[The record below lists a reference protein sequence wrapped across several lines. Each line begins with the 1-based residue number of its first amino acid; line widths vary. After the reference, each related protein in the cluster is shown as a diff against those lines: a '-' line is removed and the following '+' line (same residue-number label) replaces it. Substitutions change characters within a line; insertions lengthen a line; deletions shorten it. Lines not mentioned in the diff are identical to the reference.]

1 MLHSIIQEKKNK
13 WLQSDDCTISDLV
26 KYIRD
31 KGQLRDTQIEAIETY
46 LFLKIQGQ
54 NKPLWQLFSEGF
66 FSIGVDIGQYNVFY
80 PAAVNF
86 LAANKEANALFDF
99 AHQKNGKGLL
109 LPELV
114 QLILKEHKVLDYDTI
129 IKSIFYNV
137 SYADYLMSLPMGAGK
152 TFLMAAF
159 IYLDLYFAEKEPD
172 NKAFAHNFLVLIPS
186 GLKSSIVPSLKTILN
201 FDPSWVIPEPYST
214 NLKKTLKFDVLDEQK
229 SAKKS
234 NKARNPNAQK
244 VNACLPNPFGQIFV
258 VNAEKVILESFK
270 FNAQTELE
278 LEEEEKDTSNDLK
291 RLFGQ
296 IPNLTI
302 LIDEVHHAATD
313 DIKLRQA
320 VNYWHSKGNITTVL
334 GFSGTPYLQGAETI
348 KAGDYALTGA
358 TIRFSQITNTVY
370 YYPLV
375 TAIKKFLKTPTVKI
389 GQNLD
394 RFQIIK
400 KGIEDFDSQYKN
412 TVYKNGAIAKI
423 AIYCSNIEVLE
434 EEVYP
439 FLTSELQLN
448 PTEILKFHGGNKK
461 YSLPKENE
469 LAFRSLDLAIS
480 KKRYILL
487 VQVGK
492 EGWDCP
498 SLTGVILSQKGD
510 SPQNMVL
517 QTSCRCLRQVDKG
530 SADGSPADGSPEE
543 TALIWLN
550 KDNADTLNKQLKQEQ
565 NSSIDE
571 LNSTKRIGK
580 AEMVERHSRM
590 EYLLLPKVDFY
601 QMKVTYQSI
610 DEEQTANTKA
620 KLKAI
625 IKKMEDYKAS
635 ALISTSEISNI
646 DTGTI
651 DIINETGIAFANY
664 NQWLFEMSRQ
674 SFGLIAETQLHQ
686 YNTELKEIFE
696 AISFEKDG
704 ADGRPN
710 RFFNELYDLHL
721 IQSKIRVAFS
731 IKRDLQTD
739 TEVIP
744 KQAELLIAE
753 RLTEVEKNPKLYPNE
768 ADISKIL
775 ELDRTNESVQVDM
788 TEVEKAY
795 NLVKETL
802 EAQGMGNMVMSYDS
816 FKSGKEYSS
825 VVKAKNHSFHYLPY
839 NFGGS
844 GSSGFEIETLQK
856 ALQLADFKNKDLEI
870 YYNGERGLTEFVINC
885 FAKEGKYWKNIGK
898 YTTDFL
904 IVKRTAKD
912 KIHKALLIET
922 KGALYAEDKIFQKKK
937 TYVETEFLKLNQEK
951 FGYQRFDFL
960 YLEGKMDNANTA
972 KTINKINQFFND

>member
-1 MLHSIIQEKKNK
+1 MLHYIIQEKKNK
-13 WLQSDDCTISDLV
+13 WLLSDECTINDLI

-54 NKPLWQLFSEGF
+54 NKPLWKLFSEGF
-66 FSIGVDIGQYNVFY
+66 FINGTDLSKRNINQSARDFLT
-80 PAAVNF
+80 VNKDAF
-86 LAANKEANALFDF
+86 ALYDF
-99 AHQKNGKGLL
+99 ARTKSGTGSL
-109 LPELV
+109 LPELEN
-114 QLILKEHKVLDYDTI
+114 LIVDKPTELDYATI

-159 IYLDLYFAEKEPD
+159 IYLDLYFADKEPD
-172 NKAFAHNFLVLIPS
+172 NKGFAHNFLVLIPS

-201 FDPSWVIPEPYST
+201 FEPSWVIPEPFAS
-214 NLKKTLKFDVLDEQK
+214 NLKKLLKFDVLDEQK
-229 SAKKS
+229 SGKKS

-244 VNACLPNPFGQIFV
+244 VNACLPNPFGQVFV

-270 FNAQTELE
+270 FNVQTELE
-278 LEEEEKDTSNDLK
+278 LEEVEKDTNNDLK

-348 KAGDYALTGA
+348 KAGDYAFK
-358 TIRFSQITNTVY
+358 FSQITNTVY

-400 KGIEDFDSQYKN
+400 KGIEDFDTLYKN
-412 TVYKNGAIAKI
+412 TVYENGTMAKI

-439 FLTSELQLN
+439 FLTSELKIN
-448 PTEILKFHGGNKK
+448 PAEILKFHGGNKK
-461 YSLPKENE
+461 YTLPKENE

-530 SADGSPADGSPEE
+530 KEE

-590 EYLLLPKVDFY
+590 EYLQLPKVDFY

-610 DEEQTANTKA
+610 DQEETANTKA

-625 IKKMEDYKAS
+625 IKKLEDYKAS

-646 DTGTI
+646 DTGEI
-651 DIINETGIAFANY
+651 DVINETGIAFANY
-664 NQWLFEMSRQ
+664 NHWLFDISRQ
-674 SFGLIAETQLHQ
+674 SFALIPESQLHQ
-686 YNTELKEIFE
+686 FDTELNEIFE
-696 AISFEKDG
+696 TVSFEKDG
-704 ADGRPN
+704 N
-710 RFFNELYDLHL
+710 RFFNELYDLHSL
-721 IQSKIRVAFS
+721 QSKIRVAFS
-731 IKRDLQTD
+731 IKRDLQTY

-744 KQAELLIAE
+744 KEAELLIAE
-753 RLTEVEKNPKLYPNE
+753 RLTDVEDNLKLYPKKSDT
-768 ADISKIL
+768 AKIVEFDKRNMPFNIDEEKVKQLYDMNL
-775 ELDRTNESVQVDM
+775 EMVKGTPLEIAFGSFENFKEQYDFQPAVKNK
-788 TEVEKAY
+788 EV
-795 NLVKETL
+795 T
-802 EAQGMGNMVMSYDS
+802 
-816 FKSGKEYSS
+816 
-825 VVKAKNHSFHYLPY
+825 FHYLPY

-844 GSSGFEIETLQK
+844 GSSGLEIETLQK

-904 IVKRTAKD
+904 IIKRISKN
-912 KIHKALLIET
+912 KIHKALLLET
-922 KGALYAEDKIFQKKK
+922 KGALYADDKVFQKKK
-937 TYVETEFLKLNQEK
+937 NYVETEFLKLNQEK

-960 YLEGKMDNANTA
+960 YLEDSKNIAANIT
-972 KTINKINQFFND
+972 KLNNKLNQFFND

>member
-1 MLHSIIQEKKNK
+1 MLNNIIHEKKNQ
-13 WLQSDDCTISDLV
+13 WLQSADCTIGDLV
-26 KYIRD
+26 KYIRY
-31 KGQLRDTQIEAIETY
+31 KGHLRDTQIEAIETY
-46 LFLKIQGQ
+46 LYLKIKGS
-54 NKPLWQLFSEGF
+54 NKPLWQLFIEGF
-66 FSIGVDIGQYNVFY
+66 FTNGTDLSKLNINQTASD
-80 PAAVNF
+80 F
-86 LAANKEANALFDF
+86 LTENKYAFALYDF
-99 AHQKNGKGLL
+99 ARTKIEKGTL
-109 LPELV
+109 LPELEK
-114 QLILKEHKVLDYDTI
+114 LIVDKLTELDYETI

-137 SYADYLMSLPMGAGK
+137 NYSDYLMSLPMGAGK

-159 IYLDLYFAEKEPD
+159 IYLDLYFADNEPE
-172 NKAFAHNFLVLIPS
+172 NKCFAHNFLVLIPS
-186 GLKSSIVPSLKTILN
+186 GLKTSIVPSLKTIEN
-201 FDPSWVIPEPYST
+201 FDPSWVLPEPSASK
-214 NLKKTLKFDVLDEQK
+214 LKKLLKFDVLDEQK
-229 SAKKS
+229 SGKKS

-244 VNACLPNPFGQIFV
+244 VNACLPNPFGQVFV
-258 VNAEKVILESFK
+258 VNAEKVILESFR
-270 FNAQTELE
+270 FDAQTKIVYDTDK
-278 LEEEEKDTSNDLK
+278 EKDTANDLK

-348 KAGDYALTGA
+348 KAGDYAFK
-358 TIRFSQITNTVY
+358 FSQITNTVY

-375 TAIKKFLKTPTVKI
+375 TAIKKFLKNPMVKI

-400 KGIEDFDSQYKN
+400 KGIEDFDKLYKAKI
-412 TVYKNGAIAKI
+412 YDNGTIAKI

-439 FLTSELQLN
+439 YLTSELKIS
-448 PTEILKFHGGNKK
+448 PAEILKFHGGNKK
-461 YSLPKENE
+461 YTLPRENE
-469 LAFRSLDLAIS
+469 LEFRSLDLAIS

-530 SADGSPADGSPEE
+530 KLE

-571 LNSTKRIGK
+571 LNNTRRNGNI
-580 AEMVERHSRM
+580 EMVERHNRM
-590 EYLLLPKVDFY
+590 DYLQLPKVVFY

-610 DEEQTANTKA
+610 DEEETANTKA

-625 IKKMEDYKAS
+625 IKKMENYKAS
-635 ALISTSEISNI
+635 ALITTSEISNL
-646 DTGTI
+646 DTGSI
-651 DIINETGIAFANY
+651 DIINETGIAFANF
-664 NQWLFEMSRQ
+664 NQWLFEISRE
-674 SFGLIAETQLHQ
+674 SFGLISEKQLHQ
-686 YNTELKEIFE
+686 YDVELTDVFE
-696 AISFEKDG
+696 TLSFEKDG
-704 ADGRPN
+704 N
-710 RFFNELYDLHL
+710 RFYNELYDLHQ
-721 IQSKIRVAFS
+721 IKSKIRVAFS

-753 RLTEVEKNPKLYPNE
+753 RLTDVEKNPKLFPNK
-768 ADISKIL
+768 ADTAKIL
-775 ELDRTNESVQVDM
+775 ELDNKNESVEVDM

-795 NLVKETL
+795 QLVKETL
-802 EAQGMGNMVMSYDS
+802 EAQGMGNMVMPYDS
-816 FKSGKEYSS
+816 FKAGKEYSPT
-825 VVKAKNHSFHYLPY
+825 VKSKNNSFHYLPY

-844 GSSGFEIETLQK
+844 GSSGFEIETLQM
-856 ALQLADFKNKDLEI
+856 ALQLSDFKNKQLEI

-904 IVKRTAKD
+904 IIKRTKKD

-922 KGALYAEDKIFQKKK
+922 KGALYAEDKVFQKKK
-937 TYVETEFLKLNQEK
+937 NYVETEFLKLNQDK

-960 YLEGKMDNANTA
+960 YLEDSKNIVINIT
-972 KTINKINQFFND
+972 KLNNKINNFFND

>member
-1 MLHSIIQEKKNK
+1 MLHYIIQEKKNK
-13 WLQSDDCTISDLV
+13 WLQSDECTINDLI

-54 NKPLWQLFSEGF
+54 NKPLWKLFSEGF
-66 FSIGVDIGQYNVFY
+66 FINGTDLSKRNINQSARDFLT
-80 PAAVNF
+80 VNKDAF
-86 LAANKEANALFDF
+86 ALYDF
-99 AHQKNGKGLL
+99 ARTKNGTGSL
-109 LPELV
+109 LPELEN
-114 QLILKEHKVLDYDTI
+114 LIVDKPTELDYATI

-159 IYLDLYFAEKEPD
+159 IYLDLYFADKEPD
-172 NKAFAHNFLVLIPS
+172 NKGFAHNFLVLIPS

-201 FDPSWVIPEPYST
+201 FEPSWVIPEPFAS
-214 NLKKTLKFDVLDEQK
+214 NLKKLLKFDVLDEQK
-229 SAKKS
+229 SGKKS

-244 VNACLPNPFGQIFV
+244 VNACLPNPFGQVFV

-348 KAGDYALTGA
+348 KAGDYAFK
-358 TIRFSQITNTVY
+358 FSQITNTVY

-400 KGIEDFDSQYKN
+400 KGIEDFDALYKK
-412 TVYKNGAIAKI
+412 TVYENGTMAKI

-439 FLTSELQLN
+439 FLTSELKIK
-448 PTEILKFHGGNKK
+448 PAEILKFHGGNKK
-461 YSLPKENE
+461 YTLPKENE

-530 SADGSPADGSPEE
+530 KAE

-571 LNSTKRIGK
+571 LNSTKRTGK

-590 EYLLLPKVDFY
+590 EYLQLPKVDFY

-610 DEEQTANTKA
+610 DQEETANTKA

-646 DTGTI
+646 DTGEI
-651 DIINETGIAFANY
+651 DVINETGIAFANY
-664 NQWLFEMSRQ
+664 NHWLFDISRQ
-674 SFGLIAETQLHQ
+674 SFALIPESQLHQ
-686 YNTELKEIFE
+686 FDTELNEIFE
-696 AISFEKDG
+696 TVSFEKDG
-704 ADGRPN
+704 N
-710 RFFNELYDLHL
+710 RFFNELYDLHSL
-721 IQSKIRVAFS
+721 QSKIRVAFS
-731 IKRDLQTD
+731 IKRDLQTY

-744 KQAELLIAE
+744 KEAELLIAE
-753 RLTEVEKNPKLYPNE
+753 RLTDVEDNLKLYPKE
-768 ADISKIL
+768 SDTAKIVEFDKRNMPLNIDEEKVKQLYDMNL
-775 ELDRTNESVQVDM
+775 EMVKGTPLEIAFGSFENFKEQYDFQPAVKNK
-788 TEVEKAY
+788 EV
-795 NLVKETL
+795 T
-802 EAQGMGNMVMSYDS
+802 
-816 FKSGKEYSS
+816 
-825 VVKAKNHSFHYLPY
+825 FHYLPY

-844 GSSGFEIETLQK
+844 GSSGLEIETLQK

-904 IVKRTAKD
+904 IIKRISKN
-912 KIHKALLIET
+912 KIHKALLLET
-922 KGALYAEDKIFQKKK
+922 KGALYADDKVFQKKK
-937 TYVETEFLKLNQEK
+937 NYVETEFLKLNQEK

-960 YLEGKMDNANTA
+960 YLEDSKNIAANIT
-972 KTINKINQFFND
+972 KLNNKLNQFFND

>member
-1 MLHSIIQEKKNK
+1 MLHYIIQEKKNK
-13 WLQSDDCTISDLV
+13 WLQSDECTINDLI

-54 NKPLWQLFSEGF
+54 NKPLWKLFSEGF
-66 FSIGVDIGQYNVFY
+66 FINGTDLSKRNINQSARDFLT
-80 PAAVNF
+80 VNKDAF
-86 LAANKEANALFDF
+86 ALYDF
-99 AHQKNGKGLL
+99 ARTKNGTGSL
-109 LPELV
+109 LPELEN
-114 QLILKEHKVLDYDTI
+114 LIIDKPTELDYATI

-159 IYLDLYFAEKEPD
+159 IYLDLYFADKEPD
-172 NKAFAHNFLVLIPS
+172 NKGFAHNFLVLIPS

-201 FDPSWVIPEPYST
+201 FEPSWVIPEPFAS
-214 NLKKTLKFDVLDEQK
+214 NLKKLLKFDVLDEQK
-229 SAKKS
+229 SGKKS

-244 VNACLPNPFGQIFV
+244 VNACLPNPFGQVFV

-278 LEEEEKDTSNDLK
+278 LEEVEKDTNNDLK

-348 KAGDYALTGA
+348 KAGVYAFK
-358 TIRFSQITNTVY
+358 FSQITNTVY

-400 KGIEDFDSQYKN
+400 KGIEDFDTQFKN
-412 TVYKNGAIAKI
+412 TVYENGTIAKI

-439 FLTSELQLN
+439 FLTSELKIN
-448 PTEILKFHGGNKK
+448 PAEILKFHGGNKK
-461 YSLPKENE
+461 YTLPKENE

-530 SADGSPADGSPEE
+530 KAE

-590 EYLLLPKVDFY
+590 EYLQLPKVDFY

-610 DEEQTANTKA
+610 DQEETANTKA

-646 DTGTI
+646 DTGEI
-651 DIINETGIAFANY
+651 DVINETGIAFANY
-664 NQWLFEMSRQ
+664 NHWLFDISRQ
-674 SFGLIAETQLHQ
+674 SFALIPESQLHQ
-686 YNTELKEIFE
+686 FDTELNEIFE
-696 AISFEKDG
+696 TVSFEKDG
-704 ADGRPN
+704 N
-710 RFFNELYDLHL
+710 RFFNELYDLHSL
-721 IQSKIRVAFS
+721 QSKIRVAFS
-731 IKRDLQTD
+731 IKRDLQTY

-744 KQAELLIAE
+744 KEAELLIAE
-753 RLTEVEKNPKLYPNE
+753 RLTDVEDNLKLYPKE
-768 ADISKIL
+768 SDTAKIVEFDKRNMHLNIDEEKVKQLYDMNL
-775 ELDRTNESVQVDM
+775 EMVKGTPLEIAFGSFENFKEQYDFQPAVKNK
-788 TEVEKAY
+788 EV
-795 NLVKETL
+795 T
-802 EAQGMGNMVMSYDS
+802 
-816 FKSGKEYSS
+816 
-825 VVKAKNHSFHYLPY
+825 FHYLPY

-844 GSSGFEIETLQK
+844 GSSGLEIETLQK

-904 IVKRTAKD
+904 IIKRISKN
-912 KIHKALLIET
+912 KIHKALLLET
-922 KGALYAEDKIFQKKK
+922 KGALYADDKVFQKKK
-937 TYVETEFLKLNQEK
+937 NYVETEFLKLNQEK

-960 YLEGKMDNANTA
+960 YLEDSKNIAANIT
-972 KTINKINQFFND
+972 KLNNKLNQFFND

>member
-1 MLHSIIQEKKNK
+1 MLNNIIFQKKNQ
-13 WLQSDDCTISDLV
+13 WLQSADCSITDLV

-46 LFLKIQGQ
+46 LFLKIKGQ
-54 NKPLWQLFSEGF
+54 NKPLWQLFTEGF
-66 FSIGVDIGQYNVFY
+66 FTNGTDLSKLNINQ
-80 PAAVNF
+80 AARDF
-86 LAANKEANALFDF
+86 LTDNKFAFALYDF
-99 AHQKNGKGLL
+99 SRTKIEKGTL
-109 LPELV
+109 LPELEK
-114 QLILKEHKVLDYDTI
+114 LIIDKPTELDYETI

-159 IYLDLYFAEKEPD
+159 IYLDLYFADNEPE
-172 NKAFAHNFLVLIPS
+172 NKAFAHNFLVLVPS
-186 GLKSSIVPSLKTILN
+186 GLKSSIIPSLKTIEN
-201 FDPSWVIPEPYST
+201 FHPSWVLPEPSASS
-214 NLKKTLKFDVLDEQK
+214 LKKLLKFDVLDEQK
-229 SAKKS
+229 TAKKS

-244 VNACLPNPFGQIFV
+244 VNACLPNPFGQVFV
-258 VNAEKVILESFK
+258 VNAEKVILESFE
-270 FNAQTELE
+270 FNAQTEIVFE
-278 LEEEEKDTSNDLK
+278 NEEEKDTSNDLK

-296 IPNLTI
+296 IPNLSI

-320 VNYWHSKGNITTVL
+320 VNYWQSKGNITTVL

-348 KAGDYALTGA
+348 KAGEYAFK
-358 TIRFSQITNTVY
+358 FSQITNTVY

-394 RFQIIK
+394 RYQIIQ
-400 KGIEDFDSQYKN
+400 KGIEDFDTFYK
-412 TVYKNGAIAKI
+412 TKVYENGTLPKI
-423 AIYCSNIEVLE
+423 AIYCSNIDVLE

-439 FLTSELQLN
+439 YLISELKIN
-448 PTEILKFHGGNKK
+448 PVEILKYHKGNKK
-461 YSLPKENE
+461 YPQPEGSE
-469 LAFRSLDLAIS
+469 LEFRSLDLPIS

-517 QTSCRCLRQVDKG
+517 QTSCRCLRQVDKNK
-530 SADGSPADGSPEE
+530 EE

-571 LNSTKRIGK
+571 LNNTRRSGST
-580 AEMVERHSRM
+580 EMVERHSRM
-590 EYLLLPKVDFY
+590 DYLQLPKVEFY

-610 DEEQTANTKA
+610 DEEETANTKA
-620 KLKAI
+620 KLKLI
-625 IKKMEDYKAS
+625 IKNIDNYKAS
-635 ALISTSEISNI
+635 ALITTSEISNL

-651 DIINETGIAFANY
+651 DIINETGIAFAVY
-664 NQWLFEMSRQ
+664 NQWIFEVSRE
-674 SFGLIAETQLHQ
+674 SFGLITEQQLHN
-686 YNTELKEIFE
+686 YDTEITEIFE
-696 AISFEKDG
+696 TVSFEKNG
-704 ADGRPN
+704 K
-710 RFFNELYDLHL
+710 RFFNELYDLHQ
-721 IQSKIRVAFS
+721 IKSKIRLAFS

-753 RLTEVEKNPKLYPNE
+753 RLTDVEKNPKLFPNE
-768 ADISKIL
+768 ADTGKIL
-775 ELDRTNESVQVDM
+775 ELDSRNESVDVDM
-788 TEVEKAY
+788 SEVEKAY
-795 NLVKETL
+795 NVMKETL
-802 EAQGMGNMVMSYDS
+802 ETQGMGNMVIPYES
-816 FKSGKEYSS
+816 FKAAKDFSP
-825 VVKAKNHSFHYLPY
+825 VVKSKNHSFHYLPY

-844 GSSGFEIETLQK
+844 GSSGFEIEIMQK
-856 ALQLADFKNKDLEI
+856 VLQLADFKNKQLEV

-904 IVKRTAKD
+904 VVKRNTKD

-922 KGALYAEDKIFQKKK
+922 KGALYAEDKVFQKKK
-937 TYVETEFLKLNQEK
+937 SYVETEFLKLNQDK

-960 YLEGKMDNANTA
+960 YLEDSKDIAANIT
-972 KTINKINQFFND
+972 KLNNKLNLFFND

>member
-1 MLHSIIQEKKNK
+1 MLHYIIQHKKNE
-13 WLQSDDCTISDLV
+13 WLQSDDCTIRDLI

-31 KGQLRDTQIEAIETY
+31 KGHLRDTQIEAIETY
-46 LFLKIQGQ
+46 LFLKIQWQ

-66 FSIGVDIGQYNVFY
+66 FTNGTDLAKLDINQIAREY
-80 PAAVNF
+80 
-86 LAANKEANALFDF
+86 LTQNKNAFALFDF
-99 AHQKNGKGLL
+99 ARQKNGNGTYI
-109 LPELV
+109 PELEK
-114 QLILKEHKVLDYDTI
+114 LIKANPASLDYDTI

-137 SYADYLMSLPMGAGK
+137 NYADYLMSLPMGAGK

-159 IYLDLYFAEKEPD
+159 IYLDLYFADNEPE

-186 GLKSSIVPSLKTILN
+186 GLKSSIVPSLKTIEN
-201 FDPSWVIPEPYST
+201 FDPSWVLPEPSAS
-214 NLKKTLKFDVLDEQK
+214 NLKKLLKFEVLDEQK
-229 SAKKS
+229 TAKKS

-244 VNACLPNPFGQIFV
+244 VNACLPNPFGQVFV
-258 VNAEKVILESFK
+258 VNAEKVILESFT

-278 LEEEEKDTSNDLK
+278 LDEEEKDTTNDLK

-296 IPNLTI
+296 IPNLSI

-334 GFSGTPYLQGAETI
+334 GFSGTPYLQSAEKI
-348 KAGDYALTGA
+348 KAGDYEFK
-358 TIRFSQITNTVY
+358 FSQITNTVY

-375 TAIKKFLKTPTVKI
+375 TAIRKFLKTPTVKI

-400 KGIEDFDSQYKN
+400 QGIEDFDTQYKN
-412 TVYKNGAIAKI
+412 KVYENGTIAKV

-439 FLTSELQLN
+439 FLTGVLKINPNEILRFHKGNKAHPQPEGSEL
-448 PTEILKFHGGNKK
+448 E
-461 YSLPKENE
+461 
-469 LAFRSLDLAIS
+469 FRSLDLPIS

-517 QTSCRCLRQVDKG
+517 QTSCRCLRQVDK
-530 SADGSPADGSPEE
+530 DKEE

-565 NSSIDE
+565 NTSIEE
-571 LNSTKRIGK
+571 LNSTKRTGK
-580 AEMVERHSRM
+580 PETIDRHSRM
-590 EYLLLPKVDFY
+590 DFLQLPKVDFY
-601 QMKVTYQSI
+601 QMKVTYQAI
-610 DEEQTANTKA
+610 DEEETPNTKA
-620 KLKAI
+620 KLKALLKNI
-625 IKKMEDYKAS
+625 DNFKAS
-635 ALISTSEISNI
+635 ALITTSDIANI
-646 DTGTI
+646 DTGEI
-651 DIINETGIAFANY
+651 DVINETGIAFANF
-664 NQWLFEMSRQ
+664 NQWLFEISRE
-674 SFGLIAETQLHQ
+674 SFGLISEAQLHQ
-686 YNTELKEIFE
+686 YDSELNEIFE
-696 AISFEKDG
+696 TVSYEKEG
-704 ADGRPN
+704 Q
-710 RFFNELYDLHL
+710 RFFNELYDLHT
-721 IQSKIRVAFS
+721 IQSKIRLAFS

-753 RLTEVEKNPKLYPNE
+753 RLTEVEKNARLYPNE
-768 ADISKIL
+768 ADTTKIL
-775 ELDRTNESVQVDM
+775 ELDKSDE
-788 TEVEKAY
+788 EVNIDWEEVRKAY
-795 NLVKETL
+795 DTMVEGMK
-802 EAQGMGNMVMSYDS
+802 AQGMEKWAPDWET
-816 FKSGKEYSS
+816 FKSGKDYSLP
-825 VVKAKNHSFHYLPY
+825 VKSKNHTFHYLPY

-856 ALQLADFKNKDLEI
+856 ALQLADFKNKKLEI

-885 FAKEGKYWKNIGK
+885 FAKEGRYWKNVGK

-904 IVKRTAKD
+904 IVKRTAMD

-922 KGALYAEDKIFQKKK
+922 KGSVYAEDKVFQKKK
-937 TYVETEFLKLNQEK
+937 NYVETEFLKLNKEK

-960 YLEGKMDNANTA
+960 YLEDSKDIAANIT
-972 KTINKINQFFND
+972 KLNNKINQFFND

>member
-1 MLHSIIQEKKNK
+1 MLHTIIQEKKNK
-13 WLQSDDCTISDLV
+13 WLRSDTCTITDLV
-26 KYIRD
+26 KYIRE
-31 KGQLRDTQIEAIETY
+31 KGFLRDTQIEAIETY
-46 LFLKIQGQ
+46 LFLKIQGE

-66 FSIGVDIGQYNVFY
+66 FTNGTDLSKLNINQIARDFLDTNKSAFALYDFSRTKIGTGS
-80 PAAVNF
+80 
-86 LAANKEANALFDF
+86 
-99 AHQKNGKGLL
+99 L
-109 LPELV
+109 LPELEK
-114 QLILKEHKVLDYDTI
+114 LIVEKPTELDYNTI

-137 SYADYLMSLPMGAGK
+137 SYADYLLSLPMGAGK

-159 IYLDLYFAEKEPD
+159 IYLDLYFADNEPE
-172 NKAFAHNFLVLIPS
+172 NKSFAHNFLVLIPS
-186 GLKSSIVPSLKTILN
+186 GLKSSIAPSLKTIEN
-201 FDPSWVIPEPYST
+201 FDPSWVLPEPSAS
-214 NLKKTLKFDVLDEQK
+214 NLKKILKFDILDEQK

-244 VNACLPNPFGQIFV
+244 VNACLPNPFGQVFV

-270 FNAQTELE
+270 FNSQTELVFD
-278 LEEEEKDTSNDLK
+278 EEEVKDTSNDLK
-291 RLFGQ
+291 KLFGQ

-348 KAGDYALTGA
+348 KAGEYAFK
-358 TIRFSQITNTVY
+358 FSQITNTVY

-375 TAIKKFLKTPTVKI
+375 TAIKRFLKTPTVKI

-400 KGIEDFDSQYKN
+400 NGIEDFDELYK
-412 TVYKNGAIAKI
+412 TKIYENGTIAKI

-439 FLTSELQLN
+439 YLTTELKIN
-448 PTEILKFHGGNKK
+448 PSEILKYHGGNKK
-461 YSLPKENE
+461 YTLPKENE
-469 LAFRSLDLAIS
+469 LEFRSLDLSIS

-530 SADGSPADGSPEE
+530 KVE

-571 LNSTKRIGK
+571 LNATKRTTNV
-580 AEMVERHSRM
+580 EMIERHSRL
-590 EYLLLPKVDFY
+590 EYLQLPKIDFY
-601 QMKVTYQSI
+601 QMKVTYQSV
-610 DEEQTANTKA
+610 DEEETANTKA
-620 KLKAI
+620 KLKVI
-625 IKKMEDYKAS
+625 LKSIEDYKVS
-635 ALISTSEISNI
+635 ALITTSEISNL
-646 DTGTI
+646 DTGMI
-651 DIINETGIAFANY
+651 DIINETGIRFANY
-664 NQWLFEMSRQ
+664 NQWIFTISRN
-674 SFGLIAETQLHQ
+674 SFGLILETQLHQ
-686 YNTELKEIFE
+686 YDTELKEIFE
-696 AISFEKDG
+696 IISFDKEG
-704 ADGRPN
+704 ERL
-710 RFFNELYDLHL
+710 FNDLYDLHL
-721 IQSKIRVAFS
+721 IQSKIRIAFS
-731 IKRDLQTD
+731 IKRQLQTD
-739 TEVIP
+739 TEIIP
-744 KQAELLIAE
+744 KQAELLIVE
-753 RLTEVEKNPKLYPNE
+753 NLVGVEKNIKIYPNE
-768 ADISKIL
+768 EDTKKIL
-775 ELDRTNESVQVDM
+775 ELDKSNAPFDVDLS
-788 TEVEKAY
+788 EVKIAY
-795 NLVKETL
+795 ETMKSTL
-802 EAQGMGNMVMSYDS
+802 ETQGMGKFVPS
-816 FKSGKEYSS
+816 FEIYQAQFEFSNTVKS
-825 VVKAKNHSFHYLPY
+825 KNNSFHYLPY

-856 ALQLADFKNKDLEI
+856 ILQLSDFQNRQLEI

-885 FAKEGKYWKNIGK
+885 FAKEGRYWKNIGK

-904 IVKRTAKD
+904 IVKRTVKD
-912 KIHKALLIET
+912 KIHKALLVET
-922 KGALYAEDKIFQKKK
+922 KGALYAEDKVFQRKKN
-937 TYVETEFLKLNQEK
+937 YIETEFLKLNQEK

-960 YLEGKMDNANTA
+960 YLEDSQSIPLNISKLS
-972 KTINKINQFFND
+972 NKINQFFKD

>member
-1 MLHSIIQEKKNK
+1 MLNNIIHEKKNQ
-13 WLQSDDCTISDLV
+13 WLQSDDCTIGDLV
-26 KYIRD
+26 KYIRE
-31 KGQLRDTQIEAIETY
+31 KGHLRDTQIEAIETY
-46 LFLKIQGQ
+46 LFLKIKGL
-54 NKPLWQLFSEGF
+54 NKPLWQLFIEGF
-66 FSIGVDIGQYNVFY
+66 FTNGTDLSKLNINQ
-80 PAAVNF
+80 AARNF
-86 LAANKEANALFDF
+86 LTENKYAFALYDF
-99 AHQKNGKGLL
+99 ARTKIEKGTL
-109 LPELV
+109 LPELEK
-114 QLILKEHKVLDYDTI
+114 LIIDKPTELDYETI

-137 SYADYLMSLPMGAGK
+137 SYSDYLMSLPMGAGK

-159 IYLDLYFAEKEPD
+159 IYLDLYFADNEPE
-172 NKAFAHNFLVLIPS
+172 NKSFAHNFLVLIPS
-186 GLKSSIVPSLKTILN
+186 GLKTSIVPSLKTIEN
-201 FDPSWVIPEPYST
+201 FDPSWVLPEPSAGK
-214 NLKKTLKFDVLDEQK
+214 LKKLLKFDVLDEQK
-229 SAKKS
+229 TAKKS

-244 VNACLPNPFGQIFV
+244 VNACLPNPFGQVFV

-278 LEEEEKDTSNDLK
+278 LEEEEKDTTNDLK

-348 KAGDYALTGA
+348 KAGDYAFK
-358 TIRFSQITNTVY
+358 FSQITNTVY

-375 TAIKKFLKTPTVKI
+375 TAIKKFLKNPMVKI

-400 KGIEDFDSQYKN
+400 KGIEDFDQLYKAK
-412 TVYKNGAIAKI
+412 VYDNGTIAKI

-439 FLTSELQLN
+439 YLTSELKIN
-448 PTEILKFHGGNKK
+448 PAEILKFHGGNKI

-469 LAFRSLDLAIS
+469 LEFKSLDLSIS

-530 SADGSPADGSPEE
+530 KVE

-571 LNSTKRIGK
+571 LNNTKRNGNI
-580 AEMVERHSRM
+580 EMVERHSRM
-590 EYLLLPKVDFY
+590 EYLQLPKVEFY

-610 DEEQTANTKA
+610 DEEETANTKA

-625 IKKMEDYKAS
+625 IKSMEDYKAS
-635 ALISTSEISNI
+635 ALITTSEISNL
-646 DTGTI
+646 DTGSI

-664 NQWLFEMSRQ
+664 NQWLFEISRE
-674 SFGLIAETQLHQ
+674 SFGLISEKQLHQ
-686 YNTELKEIFE
+686 YDAELTDVFETISYEKE
-696 AISFEKDG
+696 S
-704 ADGRPN
+704 N
-710 RFFNELYDLHL
+710 RFYNELYDLHQ
-721 IQSKIRVAFS
+721 IKSKIRVAFS
-731 IKRDLQTD
+731 IKRDLQTNA
-739 TEVIP
+739 EVIP
-744 KQAELLIAE
+744 KQAELLIAG
-753 RLTEVEKNPKLYPNE
+753 RLTDVEKNPKLFPNE
-768 ADISKIL
+768 ADTAKIL
-775 ELDRTNESVQVDM
+775 ELDSTNESVEVDM

-795 NLVKETL
+795 QLVKQTL

-816 FKSGKEYSS
+816 FKAGKEYPP
-825 VVKAKNHSFHYLPY
+825 VVKSKNHSFHYLPY

-856 ALQLADFKNKDLEI
+856 ALQLSDFKNKQLEI

-885 FAKEGKYWKNIGK
+885 FAKDGRYWKNIGR

-904 IVKRTAKD
+904 IIKRTGKD
-912 KIHKALLIET
+912 LSAGEAGKIHKALLIET
-922 KGALYAEDKIFQKKK
+922 KGALYAEDKVFQKKK
-937 TYVETEFLKLNQEK
+937 NYVETEFLKLNQEK

-960 YLEGKMDNANTA
+960 YLEDSKNIAANIT
-972 KTINKINQFFND
+972 KLNNKINNFFND

>member
-1 MLHSIIQEKKNK
+1 MLHTIIQDKKNK
-13 WLQSDDCTISDLV
+13 WLQSDDCTIRDLV
-26 KYIRD
+26 KYIRN

-46 LFLKIQGQ
+46 LFLKIEGQ

-66 FSIGVDIGQYNVFY
+66 FTNGTDLSKLNINQTAREYLSAHKDAFALYN
-80 PAAVNF
+80 
-86 LAANKEANALFDF
+86 F
-99 AHQKNGKGLL
+99 ARTKTDKGTL
-109 LPELV
+109 LPELEK
-114 QLILKEHKVLDYDTI
+114 LIIEKPTELDYNTI
-129 IKSIFYNV
+129 IKSIFYKV

-159 IYLDLYFAEKEPD
+159 IYLDLYFADNEPN

-186 GLKSSIVPSLKTILN
+186 GLKSSIVPSLKTIEN
-201 FDPSWVIPEPYST
+201 YDPSWVLPEPSASK
-214 NLKKTLKFDVLDEQK
+214 LKKLLKFDVLGEQK

-244 VNACLPNPFGQIFV
+244 VNACLPNPFGQVFV

-278 LEEEEKDTSNDLK
+278 LDEEEKDTSNDLK

-296 IPNLTI
+296 IPNLSI

-334 GFSGTPYLQGAETI
+334 GFSGTPYLQKQEII
-348 KAGDYALTGA
+348 KAGDYAFK
-358 TIRFSQITNTVY
+358 FSQITNTVY

-400 KGIEDFDSQYKN
+400 KGIEDFDNLYKN
-412 TVYKNGAIAKI
+412 KVYENGAIAKI
-423 AIYCSNIEVLE
+423 AIYCSNIGVLE

-439 FLTSELQLN
+439 FLTGELKIN
-448 PTEILKFHGGNKK
+448 PAEILKYHGGNKT

-469 LAFRSLDLAIS
+469 LEFRSLDLPIS

-517 QTSCRCLRQVDKG
+517 QTSCRCLRQVDK
-530 SADGSPADGSPEE
+530 DKEE

-550 KDNADTLNKQLKQEQ
+550 KDNAETLNKQLKQEQ

-571 LNSTKRIGK
+571 LNNTKRSGK
-580 AEMVERHSRM
+580 PDMVERINRM
-590 EYLLLPKVDFY
+590 EYLQMPKVEFY

-610 DEEQTANTKA
+610 DEEETANTKA
-620 KLKAI
+620 KLKNI
-625 IKKMEDYKAS
+625 IKHLEDFKAS

-646 DTGTI
+646 DTGAI

-664 NQWLFEMSRQ
+664 NQWLFQISRE
-674 SFGLIAETQLHQ
+674 SFGLISETQLHQ
-686 YNTELKEIFE
+686 YDKELTAIFE
-696 AISFEKDG
+696 TVSFEKNG
-704 ADGRPN
+704 N
-710 RFFNELYDLHL
+710 RFFNELYDLYM

-731 IKRDLQTD
+731 IKRELQTD

-744 KQAELLIAE
+744 KQAELLIASK
-753 RLTEVEKNPKLYPNE
+753 LTDVEKNTKLFPNE
-768 ADISKIL
+768 ADSKKIL
-775 ELDRTNESVQVDM
+775 ELDKTNLPLTIDEAKIRELYEMNLQMVKGTPLEIAFASY
-788 TEVEKAY
+788 EKFKEPYDFSLA
-795 NLVKETL
+795 VK
-802 EAQGMGNMVMSYDS
+802 S
-816 FKSGKEYSS
+816 
-825 VVKAKNHSFHYLPY
+825 KNKSFHYLPY
-839 NFGGS
+839 NFGGG
-844 GSSGFEIETLQK
+844 GSSGFEFETLQK
-856 ALQLADFKNKDLEI
+856 ALLFSDFQKMELEI

-912 KIHKALLIET
+912 KIHKVLLIET
-922 KGALYAEDKIFQKKK
+922 KGALYAEDIVFQCKKN
-937 TYVETEFLKLNQEK
+937 YVETEFLKLNQEK

-960 YLEGKMDNANTA
+960 YLEDSKNIEANIV
-972 KTINKINQFFND
+972 KLNNKINQFFND

>member
-1 MLHSIIQEKKNK
+1 MLHYIIQQKKNE
-13 WLQSDDCTISDLV
+13 WLQSDDCTIRDLV

-31 KGQLRDTQIEAIETY
+31 KGHLRDTQIEAIETY

-66 FSIGVDIGQYNVFY
+66 FTNGTDLAKLDINQIAREY
-80 PAAVNF
+80 
-86 LAANKEANALFDF
+86 LTQNKNAFALFDF
-99 AHQKNGKGLL
+99 ARQKNGNGTYI
-109 LPELV
+109 PELEK
-114 QLILKEHKVLDYDTI
+114 LIKANPASLDYDTI

-137 SYADYLMSLPMGAGK
+137 NYADYLMSLPMGAGK

-159 IYLDLYFAEKEPD
+159 IYLDLYFADNEPE

-186 GLKSSIVPSLKTILN
+186 GLKSSIVPSLKTIEN
-201 FDPSWVIPEPYST
+201 FDPSWVLPEPSAS
-214 NLKKTLKFDVLDEQK
+214 NLKKLLKFEVLDEQK
-229 SAKKS
+229 TAKKS

-244 VNACLPNPFGQIFV
+244 VNACLPNPFGQVFV

-278 LEEEEKDTSNDLK
+278 LDEEEKDTTNDLK

-296 IPNLTI
+296 IPNLSI

-334 GFSGTPYLQGAETI
+334 GFSGTPYLQSAEKI
-348 KAGDYALTGA
+348 KADDYEFK
-358 TIRFSQITNTVY
+358 FSQITNTVY

-375 TAIKKFLKTPTVKI
+375 TAIRKFLKTPTVKI

-400 KGIEDFDSQYKN
+400 QGIEDFDNQYKN
-412 TVYKNGAIAKI
+412 KVYENGTIAKV

-439 FLTSELQLN
+439 FLTGELKINPNEILRFHKGNKAHPQPEGSEL
-448 PTEILKFHGGNKK
+448 E
-461 YSLPKENE
+461 
-469 LAFRSLDLAIS
+469 FRSLDLPIS

-517 QTSCRCLRQVDKG
+517 QTSCRCLRQVDK
-530 SADGSPADGSPEE
+530 DKEE

-565 NSSIDE
+565 NTSIEE
-571 LNSTKRIGK
+571 LNSTKRTGK
-580 AEMVERHSRM
+580 PETIDRHSRM
-590 EYLLLPKVDFY
+590 DFLQLPKVDFY
-601 QMKVTYQSI
+601 QMKVTYQAI
-610 DEEQTANTKA
+610 DEEETPNTKA
-620 KLKAI
+620 KLKALLKNI
-625 IKKMEDYKAS
+625 HNFKAS
-635 ALISTSEISNI
+635 ALITTSDIANI
-646 DTGTI
+646 DTGEI
-651 DIINETGIAFANY
+651 DVINETGIAFANF
-664 NQWLFEMSRQ
+664 NQWLFEISRE
-674 SFGLIAETQLHQ
+674 SFGLISEELLHQ
-686 YNTELKEIFE
+686 YDSELNEIFE
-696 AISFEKDG
+696 TVSYEKNG
-704 ADGRPN
+704 QH
-710 RFFNELYDLHL
+710 FFNELYDLHT
-721 IQSKIRVAFS
+721 IQSKIRLAFS

-753 RLTEVEKNPKLYPNE
+753 RLTEVEKNARLYPNE
-768 ADISKIL
+768 ADTLKIL
-775 ELDRTNESVQVDM
+775 ELDKSNASVSID
-788 TEVEKAY
+788 TAEIEKAY
-795 NLVKETL
+795 QLVKNTL
-802 EAQGMGNMVMSYDS
+802 EQQGLGNMVPTYES
-816 FKSGKEYSS
+816 FKADKDYSLP
-825 VVKAKNHSFHYLPY
+825 VKSKNHSFHYLPY

-856 ALQLADFKNKDLEI
+856 ALQLADFKNKELEI

-885 FAKEGKYWKNIGK
+885 FAKEGRYWKNVGK

-904 IVKRTAKD
+904 VVKRTAKD

-922 KGALYAEDKIFQKKK
+922 KGSVYAEDKVFQKKK
-937 TYVETEFLKLNQEK
+937 NYVETEFLKLNKEK

-960 YLEGKMDNANTA
+960 YLEDSKDIAANIT
-972 KTINKINQFFND
+972 KLNNKINQFFND

>member
-1 MLHSIIQEKKNK
+1 MLHYIIQQKKNE
-13 WLQSDDCTISDLV
+13 WIQSDDCTIRDLV

-31 KGQLRDTQIEAIETY
+31 KGHLRDTQIEAIETY

-66 FSIGVDIGQYNVFY
+66 FINGTDLAKLDINQIAREY
-80 PAAVNF
+80 
-86 LAANKEANALFDF
+86 LTQNKNAFALFDF
-99 AHQKNGKGLL
+99 ARQKNGNGTYI
-109 LPELV
+109 PELEK
-114 QLILKEHKVLDYDTI
+114 LIKANPASLDYDTI

-137 SYADYLMSLPMGAGK
+137 NYADYLMSLPMGAGK

-159 IYLDLYFAEKEPD
+159 IYLDLYFADNEPD

-186 GLKSSIVPSLKTILN
+186 GLKSSIVPSLKTIEN
-201 FDPSWVIPEPYST
+201 FDPSWVLPEPSAS
-214 NLKKTLKFDVLDEQK
+214 NLKKLLKFEVLDEQK
-229 SAKKS
+229 TAKKS

-244 VNACLPNPFGQIFV
+244 VNACLPNPFGQVFV

-278 LEEEEKDTSNDLK
+278 LDEEEKDTTNDLK

-296 IPNLTI
+296 IPNLSI

-334 GFSGTPYLQGAETI
+334 GFSGTPYLPKAEKI
-348 KAGDYALTGA
+348 KVGDYEFK
-358 TIRFSQITNTVY
+358 FSQITNTVY

-375 TAIKKFLKTPTVKI
+375 TAIRKFLKTPTVKI

-400 KGIEDFDSQYKN
+400 QGIEDFDNQYKN
-412 TVYKNGAIAKI
+412 KVYENGTIAKL

-439 FLTSELQLN
+439 FLTGELKINPNEILRFHKGNKAHPQPEGSEL
-448 PTEILKFHGGNKK
+448 E
-461 YSLPKENE
+461 
-469 LAFRSLDLAIS
+469 FRSLDLPIS

-487 VQVGK
+487 VQIGK
-492 EGWDCP
+492 EGWDCK

-510 SPQNMVL
+510 CPQNMVL

-530 SADGSPADGSPEE
+530 KEE

-565 NSSIDE
+565 NTSIEE
-571 LNSTKRIGK
+571 LNSTKRTGK
-580 AEMVERHSRM
+580 PETIDRHSRM
-590 EYLLLPKVDFY
+590 DFLQLPKVDFY
-601 QMKVTYQSI
+601 QMKVTYQAI
-610 DEEQTANTKA
+610 DEEETPNTKA
-620 KLKAI
+620 KLKALLKNI
-625 IKKMEDYKAS
+625 DNFKAS
-635 ALISTSEISNI
+635 ALITTSDIANI
-646 DTGTI
+646 DTGEI
-651 DIINETGIAFANY
+651 DVINETGIAFANF
-664 NQWLFEMSRQ
+664 NQWLFEISRE
-674 SFGLIAETQLHQ
+674 SFGLISEAQLHQ
-686 YNTELKEIFE
+686 YDNELKEIFE
-696 AISFEKDG
+696 TISYEKEG
-704 ADGRPN
+704 Q
-710 RFFNELYDLHL
+710 RFFNELYDLYT
-721 IQSKIRVAFS
+721 IQSKIRLAFS

-753 RLTEVEKNPKLYPNE
+753 RLTEVEKNERLYPNE
-768 ADISKIL
+768 ADTTKIL
-775 ELDRTNESVQVDM
+775 ELDKSNASVSID
-788 TEVEKAY
+788 TAEIEEAY
-795 NLVKETL
+795 QLMKETL
-802 EAQGMGNMVMSYDS
+802 EAQGMGNFVPTYET
-816 FKSGKEYSS
+816 FKADKDYSLP
-825 VVKAKNHSFHYLPY
+825 VKSKNHTFHYLPY

-844 GSSGFEIETLQK
+844 GASGFEIETLQK
-856 ALQLADFKNKDLEI
+856 ALQLADFKNKELEI

-885 FAKEGKYWKNIGK
+885 FAKEGRYWKNIGK

-922 KGALYAEDKIFQKKK
+922 KGSVYAEDKVFQKKK
-937 TYVETEFLKLNQEK
+937 NYVETEFLKLNKEK

-960 YLEGKMDNANTA
+960 YLEDSKDIAANIT
-972 KTINKINQFFND
+972 KLNNKINQFFND

>member
-1 MLHSIIQEKKNK
+1 MLHYIIQEKKNK
-13 WLQSDDCTISDLV
+13 WLQSDECTINDLI

-54 NKPLWQLFSEGF
+54 NKPLWKLFSEGF
-66 FSIGVDIGQYNVFY
+66 FINGTDLSKRNINQSARDFLT
-80 PAAVNF
+80 VNKDAF
-86 LAANKEANALFDF
+86 ALYDF
-99 AHQKNGKGLL
+99 ARTKNGTGSL
-109 LPELV
+109 LPELEN
-114 QLILKEHKVLDYDTI
+114 LIIDKPTELDYATI

-159 IYLDLYFAEKEPD
+159 IYLDLYFADKEPD
-172 NKAFAHNFLVLIPS
+172 NKGFAHNFLVLIPS

-201 FDPSWVIPEPYST
+201 FEPSWVIPEPFAS
-214 NLKKTLKFDVLDEQK
+214 NLKKLLKFDVLDEQK
-229 SAKKS
+229 SGKKS

-244 VNACLPNPFGQIFV
+244 VNACLPNPFGQVFV

-348 KAGDYALTGA
+348 KAGDYAFK
-358 TIRFSQITNTVY
+358 FSQITNTVY

-400 KGIEDFDSQYKN
+400 KGIEDFDTQFKN
-412 TVYKNGAIAKI
+412 TVYENGTIAKI

-439 FLTSELQLN
+439 FLTSELKIN
-448 PTEILKFHGGNKK
+448 PAEILKFHGGNKK
-461 YSLPKENE
+461 YTLPKENE

-530 SADGSPADGSPEE
+530 KAE

-590 EYLLLPKVDFY
+590 EYLQLPKVDFY

-610 DEEQTANTKA
+610 DQEETANTKA

-646 DTGTI
+646 DTGEI
-651 DIINETGIAFANY
+651 DVINETGIAFANY
-664 NQWLFEMSRQ
+664 NHWLFDISRQ
-674 SFGLIAETQLHQ
+674 SFALIPESQLHQ
-686 YNTELKEIFE
+686 FDTELNEIFE
-696 AISFEKDG
+696 TVSFEKDG
-704 ADGRPN
+704 N
-710 RFFNELYDLHL
+710 RFFNELYDLHSL
-721 IQSKIRVAFS
+721 QSKIRVAFS
-731 IKRDLQTD
+731 IKRDLQTY

-744 KQAELLIAE
+744 KEAELLIAE
-753 RLTEVEKNPKLYPNE
+753 RLTDVEDNLKLYPKE
-768 ADISKIL
+768 SDTAKIVEFDKRNMHLNIDEEKVKQLYDMNL
-775 ELDRTNESVQVDM
+775 EMVKGTPLEIAFGSFENFKEQYDFQPAVKNK
-788 TEVEKAY
+788 EV
-795 NLVKETL
+795 T
-802 EAQGMGNMVMSYDS
+802 
-816 FKSGKEYSS
+816 
-825 VVKAKNHSFHYLPY
+825 FHYLPY

-844 GSSGFEIETLQK
+844 GSSGLEIETLQK

-904 IVKRTAKD
+904 IIKRISKN
-912 KIHKALLIET
+912 KIHKALLLET
-922 KGALYAEDKIFQKKK
+922 KGALYADDKVFQKKK
-937 TYVETEFLKLNQEK
+937 NYVETEFLKLNQEK

-960 YLEGKMDNANTA
+960 YLEDSKNIAANIT
-972 KTINKINQFFND
+972 KLNNKLNQFFND

>member
-1 MLHSIIQEKKNK
+1 MLQIIIQKKKNK
-13 WLQSDDCTISDLV
+13 WIQSEDCPIRDLV

-31 KGQLRDTQIEAIETY
+31 KGHLRDTQIEAIETY

-66 FSIGVDIGQYNVFY
+66 FINGTDLSKLNINQSARD
-80 PAAVNF
+80 F
-86 LAANKEANALFDF
+86 LTNHKDAFALFDF
-99 AHQKNGKGLL
+99 VITKTDKGTL
-109 LPELV
+109 LPELER
-114 QLILKEHKVLDYDTI
+114 LIIDKPADLDYQTI
-129 IKSIFYNV
+129 IKSIFYGV

-159 IYLDLYFAEKEPD
+159 IYLDLYFADNEPN

-186 GLKSSIVPSLKTILN
+186 GLKSSIVPSLRTIEN
-201 FDPSWVIPEPYST
+201 FDPSWVLPEPSAG
-214 NLKKTLKFDVLDEQK
+214 NLKKLLKFDILDEQK

-244 VNACLPNPFGQIFV
+244 VNACLPNPFGQVFV

-270 FNAQTELE
+270 FNAQTELQLDE
-278 LEEEEKDTSNDLK
+278 AEKDTSNDLK
-291 RLFGQ
+291 RLFGL
-296 IPNLTI
+296 IPNLSI

-348 KAGDYALTGA
+348 KAGDYVF
-358 TIRFSQITNTVY
+358 RFFQITNTVY
-370 YYPLV
+370 YYPLI

-400 KGIEDFDSQYKN
+400 KGIEDFDNLYKN
-412 TVYKNGAIAKI
+412 KVYDNGTIAKI
-423 AIYCSNIEVLE
+423 AIYCSNIEILE
-434 EEVYP
+434 EEIYP
-439 FLTSELQLN
+439 FLTGELQIN
-448 PTEILKFHGGNKK
+448 PDEILKFHGGNKE

-469 LAFRSLDLAIS
+469 LEFRTLDLPIS

-517 QTSCRCLRQVDKG
+517 QTSSRCLRQVDKG
-530 SADGSPADGSPEE
+530 NDE

-571 LNSTKRIGK
+571 LNNAKRSGK
-580 AEMVERHSRM
+580 AGMVERFSRM
-590 EYLLLPKVDFY
+590 EYLQMPKVDFY
-601 QMKVTYQSI
+601 QMQVTYQSI
-610 DEEQTANTKA
+610 DQEETANTKV
-620 KLKAI
+620 KLKDI
-625 IKKMEDYKAS
+625 IKNLEDYRAY
-635 ALISTSEISNI
+635 ALISTSELANI
-646 DTGTI
+646 DTGSI
-651 DIINETGIAFANY
+651 DTVNETGIAFANY
-664 NQWLFEMSRQ
+664 NQWLFQVSRE
-674 SFGLIAETQLHQ
+674 SFGLITETHLHQ
-686 YNTELKEIFE
+686 YDKELNEIFE
-696 AISFEKDG
+696 TVSYEQDG
-704 ADGRPN
+704 N
-710 RFFNELYDLHL
+710 SFFNDLYDLHW

-731 IKRDLQTD
+731 IKRELQTD
-739 TEVIP
+739 SEVIP
-744 KQAELLIAE
+744 RQAELLIASKLKDVE
-753 RLTEVEKNPKLYPNE
+753 ENLRLFPNE
-768 ADISKIL
+768 ADTKKIL
-775 ELDRTNESVQVDM
+775 ELDSTNESVEVDM

-795 NLVKETL
+795 SILKETL
-802 EAQGMGNMVMSYDS
+802 EAQGLGNMLMSYDS
-816 FKSGKEYSS
+816 FKAGKEYSS
-825 VVKAKNHSFHYLPY
+825 VVKSKNKSFHYLPY
-839 NFGGS
+839 NFGAA
-844 GSSGFEIETLQK
+844 GSSSLEFEMLQK
-856 ALQLADFKNKDLEI
+856 TLLLSDFQIMNLEI

-904 IVKRTAKD
+904 VVKRTAKD
-912 KIHKALLIET
+912 KIHKALIIET
-922 KGALYAEDKIFQKKK
+922 KGALYAADKVFQRKKN
-937 TYVETEFLKLNQEK
+937 YVETEFLKLNKEK
-951 FGYQRFDFL
+951 FGYSRFDFL
-960 YLEGKMDNANTA
+960 YLEDSKDISANIA
-972 KTINKINQFFND
+972 KLNGKINQFFND

>member
-1 MLHSIIQEKKNK
+1 MLYQIIDEKKNK
-13 WLQSDDCTISDLV
+13 WLQSENCTIIDLI

-31 KGQLRDTQIEAIETY
+31 TAQLRDTQIEAIETY
-46 LFLKIQGQ
+46 LFLKIEGQ

-66 FSIGVDIGQYNVFY
+66 FIKGTDLSKLNINQTARD
-80 PAAVNF
+80 F
-86 LAANKEANALFDF
+86 LTTNSNALALYDF
-99 AHQKNGKGLL
+99 ARTKNGNSTL
-109 LPELV
+109 LPELEK
-114 QLILKEHKVLDYDTI
+114 LIVDKPSELDYDTI
-129 IKSIFYNV
+129 IKSIFYKV
-137 SYADYLMSLPMGAGK
+137 SYADYLLSLPMGAGK

-159 IYLDLYFAEKEPD
+159 IYLDLYFAENEPE
-172 NKAFAHNFLVLIPS
+172 NKTFAHNFLVLIPS
-186 GLKSSIVPSLKTILN
+186 GLKSSIFPSLKTIEN
-201 FDPSWVIPEPYST
+201 FDPSWVIPEPSASR
-214 NLKKTLKFDVLDEQK
+214 LKRLLKFDILDEQK

-244 VNACLPNPFGQIFV
+244 VNACLPNPFGQVFV

-348 KAGDYALTGA
+348 KAGNYAFK
-358 TIRFSQITNTVY
+358 FSQITNTVY

-400 KGIEDFDSQYKN
+400 KGIEDFD
-412 TVYKNGAIAKI
+412 TVYKTKVYDNGAIAKI

-434 EEVYP
+434 DEVYP
-439 FLTSELQLN
+439 FLTSELKIN
-448 PTEILKFHGGNKK
+448 PAEILKFHGGNKK
-461 YSLPKENE
+461 YTLPKENE
-469 LAFRSLDLAIS
+469 LEFRSLDLAIS

-498 SLTGVILSQKGD
+498 SLTSVILSQKGD

-530 SADGSPADGSPEE
+530 KEE

-550 KDNADTLNKQLKQEQ
+550 KDNADTLNKQLKLEQ

-571 LNSTKRIGK
+571 LNSAKRIGK

-590 EYLLLPKVDFY
+590 DYLQLPKVDFY

-610 DEEQTANTKA
+610 DEEKTPNTKD
-620 KLKAI
+620 KLKVL
-625 IKKMEDYKAS
+625 IKKMEDYKTS
-635 ALISTSEISNI
+635 AFTSTSEISNI

-651 DIINETGIAFANY
+651 DIINETGTAFANY
-664 NQWLFEMSRQ
+664 NQWIFEMSRQ
-674 SFGLIAETQLHQ
+674 SFGLISETQLHQ
-686 YNTELKEIFE
+686 YDTELNEIFE
-696 AISFEKDG
+696 TVTYEKDG
-704 ADGRPN
+704 N
-710 RFFNELYDLHL
+710 RFFNDLYNLHL

-744 KQAELLIAE
+744 KQAELLITE
-753 RLTEVEKNPKLYPNE
+753 RLTDIEKSSKLYPND
-768 ADISKIL
+768 ADTLKIL
-775 ELDRTNESVQVDM
+775 ELDKSNADLEFDLA
-788 TEVEKAY
+788 EVEKAY
-795 NLVKETL
+795 QVMKETMIS
-802 EAQGMGNMVMSYDS
+802 QGMEKWIPEYET
-816 FKSGKEYSS
+816 FKSDKDYSLPIKS
-825 VVKAKNHSFHYLPY
+825 KNNIFHYLPY
-839 NFGGS
+839 NFGAS
-844 GSSGFEIETLQK
+844 GSSGFEMHAMQE
-856 ALQLADFKNKDLEI
+856 ALRLADFKNKKLEI
-870 YYNGERGLTEFVINC
+870 YYNGDNNLTQFKIDC
-885 FAKEGKYWKNIGK
+885 FAKNSVKRWNKVGE

-904 IVKRTAKD
+904 VIKRTSKE
-912 KIHKALLIET
+912 KIHKVLMIET
-922 KGALYAEDKIFQKKK
+922 KGEGFSSNPDFLKRKHF
-937 TYVETEFLKLNQEK
+937 VETEFLKLNQEK
-951 FGYQRFDFL
+951 FGYPRFDFL
-960 YLEGKMDNANTA
+960 YLEDSSDIATNTI
-972 KTINKINQFFND
+972 KLNNRINQFFND

>member
-1 MLHSIIQEKKNK
+1 MLHYIIQQKKNE
-13 WLQSDDCTISDLV
+13 WLQSDDCTIRDLV

-31 KGQLRDTQIEAIETY
+31 KGHLRDTQIEAIETY

-66 FSIGVDIGQYNVFY
+66 FTNGTDLARLDINQIAREY
-80 PAAVNF
+80 
-86 LAANKEANALFDF
+86 LTQNKNAFALFDF
-99 AHQKNGKGLL
+99 ARQKNGNGTYI
-109 LPELV
+109 PELEK
-114 QLILKEHKVLDYDTI
+114 LIKANPASLDYDTI

-137 SYADYLMSLPMGAGK
+137 NYADYLMSLPMGAGK

-159 IYLDLYFAEKEPD
+159 IYLDLYFADNEPE

-186 GLKSSIVPSLKTILN
+186 GLKSSIVPSLKTIEN
-201 FDPSWVIPEPYST
+201 FDPSWVLPEPAAS
-214 NLKKTLKFDVLDEQK
+214 NLKKLLKFEVLDEQK
-229 SAKKS
+229 TAKKS

-244 VNACLPNPFGQIFV
+244 VNACLPNPFGQVFV
-258 VNAEKVILESFK
+258 VNAEKVILESFT

-278 LEEEEKDTSNDLK
+278 LDEEEKDTTNDLK

-296 IPNLTI
+296 IPNLSI

-320 VNYWHSKGNITTVL
+320 VNYWHSKANITTVL
-334 GFSGTPYLQGAETI
+334 GFSGTPYLQSAEKI
-348 KAGDYALTGA
+348 KAGDYEFK
-358 TIRFSQITNTVY
+358 FSQITNTVY

-375 TAIKKFLKTPTVKI
+375 TAIRKFLKTPTVKI

-400 KGIEDFDSQYKN
+400 QGIEDFDNQYKN
-412 TVYKNGAIAKI
+412 KVYENGTIAKV

-439 FLTSELQLN
+439 FLTGELKINPNEILRFHKGNKAHPQPEGSEL
-448 PTEILKFHGGNKK
+448 E
-461 YSLPKENE
+461 
-469 LAFRSLDLAIS
+469 FRSLDLPIS

-530 SADGSPADGSPEE
+530 KEE

-565 NSSIDE
+565 NTSIEE
-571 LNSTKRIGK
+571 LNSTKRTGK
-580 AEMVERHSRM
+580 PETIDRHSRM
-590 EYLLLPKVDFY
+590 DFLQLPKVDFY
-601 QMKVTYQSI
+601 QMKVTYQAI
-610 DEEQTANTKA
+610 DEEETPNTKA
-620 KLKAI
+620 KLKALL
-625 IKKMEDYKAS
+625 KKIENFKAS
-635 ALISTSEISNI
+635 ALITTSDIANI
-646 DTGTI
+646 DTGEI
-651 DIINETGIAFANY
+651 DVINETGIAFANF
-664 NQWLFEMSRQ
+664 NQWLFEISRE
-674 SFGLIAETQLHQ
+674 SFGLISEALLHQ
-686 YNTELKEIFE
+686 YDSELNEIFE
-696 AISFEKDG
+696 TVSYEKEG
-704 ADGRPN
+704 Q
-710 RFFNELYDLHL
+710 RFFNELYDLHTV
-721 IQSKIRVAFS
+721 QSKIRLAFS

-753 RLTEVEKNPKLYPNE
+753 RLTEVEKNARLYPNE
-768 ADISKIL
+768 SDTTKIL
-775 ELDRTNESVQVDM
+775 ELDKSNASVSID
-788 TEVEKAY
+788 TAEIEKAY
-795 NLVKETL
+795 QLMKETL
-802 EAQGMGNMVMSYDS
+802 EAQGMGNFVPTYET
-816 FKSGKEYSS
+816 FKADKDYSLP
-825 VVKAKNHSFHYLPY
+825 VKSKNQTFHYLPY

-856 ALQLADFKNKDLEI
+856 ALQLADFKNKELEI

-885 FAKEGKYWKNIGK
+885 FAKEGRYWKNVGK

-904 IVKRTAKD
+904 IVKRTEKD

-922 KGALYAEDKIFQKKK
+922 KGSVYAADKVFQKKK
-937 TYVETEFLKLNQEK
+937 SYVETEFLKLNKEK

-960 YLEGKMDNANTA
+960 YLEDSKDIAANIT
-972 KTINKINQFFND
+972 KLNNKINQFFND

>member
-1 MLHSIIQEKKNK
+1 MLYQIIDEKKNK
-13 WLQSDDCTISDLV
+13 WLQSENCTIIDLI

-31 KGQLRDTQIEAIETY
+31 TAQLRDTQIEAIETY
-46 LFLKIQGQ
+46 LFLKIEGQ

-66 FSIGVDIGQYNVFY
+66 FIKGTDLSKLNINQTARD
-80 PAAVNF
+80 F
-86 LAANKEANALFDF
+86 LTTNSNALALYDF
-99 AHQKNGKGLL
+99 ARTKNGNSTL
-109 LPELV
+109 LPELEK
-114 QLILKEHKVLDYDTI
+114 LIVDKPTELDYDTI
-129 IKSIFYNV
+129 IKSIFYKV
-137 SYADYLMSLPMGAGK
+137 SYADYLLSLPMGAGK

-159 IYLDLYFAEKEPD
+159 IYLDLYFAKNEPE
-172 NKAFAHNFLVLIPS
+172 NKTFAHNFLVLIPS
-186 GLKSSIVPSLKTILN
+186 GLKSSIFPSLKTIEN
-201 FDPSWVIPEPYST
+201 FDPSWVIPEPSASR
-214 NLKKTLKFDVLDEQK
+214 LKRLLKFDILDEQK

-244 VNACLPNPFGQIFV
+244 VNACLPNPFGQVFV

-348 KAGDYALTGA
+348 KAGDYAFK
-358 TIRFSQITNTVY
+358 FSQITNTVY

-400 KGIEDFDSQYKN
+400 KGIDDFDTLYK
-412 TVYKNGAIAKI
+412 TKVYDNGAIAKI

-434 EEVYP
+434 DEVYP
-439 FLTSELQLN
+439 FLTSELKIN
-448 PTEILKFHGGNKK
+448 PAEILKFHGGNKK
-461 YSLPKENE
+461 YTLPKENE
-469 LAFRSLDLAIS
+469 LEFRSLDLAIS

-498 SLTGVILSQKGD
+498 SLTSVILSQKGD

-530 SADGSPADGSPEE
+530 KEE

-550 KDNADTLNKQLKQEQ
+550 KDNADTLNKQLKLEQ

-580 AEMVERHSRM
+580 TEMVERHSRM
-590 EYLLLPKVDFY
+590 DYLQLPKVDFY

-610 DEEQTANTKA
+610 DEEKTANTKD
-620 KLKAI
+620 KLKGL
-625 IKKMEDYKAS
+625 IKKMEDYKTS
-635 ALISTSEISNI
+635 AFTSTSEISNI

-651 DIINETGIAFANY
+651 ETINETGIAFANY
-664 NQWLFEMSRQ
+664 NQWIFEMSRQ
-674 SFGLIAETQLHQ
+674 SFGLISETQLFQ
-686 YNTELKEIFE
+686 YNTELNEIFE
-696 AISFEKDG
+696 TVTYKKEG
-704 ADGRPN
+704 N

-744 KQAELLIAE
+744 KQAELLITE
-753 RLTEVEKNPKLYPNE
+753 RLTDVEKNSKLYPND
-768 ADISKIL
+768 ADTLKIL
-775 ELDRTNESVQVDM
+775 ELDKSNADLEFDLA
-788 TEVEKAY
+788 EVEKAY
-795 NLVKETL
+795 QVMKETMIS
-802 EAQGMGNMVMSYDS
+802 QGMEKWVPEYET
-816 FKSGKEYSS
+816 FKSDKDYSLPIKS
-825 VVKAKNHSFHYLPY
+825 KNSIFHYLPY
-839 NFGGS
+839 NFGAS
-844 GSSGFEIETLQK
+844 GSSGFEMQAIQETLR
-856 ALQLADFKNKDLEI
+856 LADFKNKELEI
-870 YYNGERGLTEFVINC
+870 YYNGDNNLTQFKIDC
-885 FAKEGKYWKNIGK
+885 FAKNSSKRWNKVGE

-904 IVKRTAKD
+904 VVKRTSKE
-912 KIHKALLIET
+912 KIHKVLMIET
-922 KGALYAEDKIFQKKK
+922 KGEGFSSNPDFLKRKHF
-937 TYVETEFLKLNQEK
+937 VETEFLKLNQEK

-960 YLEGKMDNANTA
+960 YLEDSSKIEANIT
-972 KTINKINQFFND
+972 KLNNRINQFFND

>member
-1 MLHSIIQEKKNK
+1 MLHYIIQQKKNE
-13 WLQSDDCTISDLV
+13 WIQSDDCTIRDLV

-31 KGQLRDTQIEAIETY
+31 KGHLRDTQIEAIETY

-66 FSIGVDIGQYNVFY
+66 FTNGTDLAKLDINQIAREY
-80 PAAVNF
+80 
-86 LAANKEANALFDF
+86 LSQNKNAFALFDF
-99 AHQKNGKGLL
+99 ARQKNGNGTYI
-109 LPELV
+109 PELEK
-114 QLILKEHKVLDYDTI
+114 LIKANPASLDYDTI

-159 IYLDLYFAEKEPD
+159 IYLDLYFAANEPD

-186 GLKSSIVPSLKTILN
+186 GLKSSIVPSLKTIEN
-201 FDPSWVIPEPYST
+201 FDPSWVLSEPSAS
-214 NLKKTLKFDVLDEQK
+214 NLKKLLKFEVLDEQK
-229 SAKKS
+229 TAKKS

-244 VNACLPNPFGQIFV
+244 VNACLPNPFGQVFV

-278 LEEEEKDTSNDLK
+278 LDEEEKDTTNDLK

-296 IPNLTI
+296 IPNLSI

-334 GFSGTPYLQGAETI
+334 GFSGTPYLQSAEKI
-348 KAGDYALTGA
+348 KVGDYEFK
-358 TIRFSQITNTVY
+358 FSQITNTVY

-375 TAIKKFLKTPTVKI
+375 TAIRKFLKTPTVKI

-400 KGIEDFDSQYKN
+400 QGIEDFDNQYKN
-412 TVYKNGAIAKI
+412 KVYENGTIAKV

-439 FLTSELQLN
+439 FLTGELKINPNEILRFHKGNKAHPQPEGSEL
-448 PTEILKFHGGNKK
+448 E
-461 YSLPKENE
+461 
-469 LAFRSLDLAIS
+469 FRSLDLPIS

-517 QTSCRCLRQVDKG
+517 QTSCRCLRQVDK
-530 SADGSPADGSPEE
+530 DKEE

-565 NSSIDE
+565 NTSIEE
-571 LNSTKRIGK
+571 LNSTKRTGK
-580 AEMVERHSRM
+580 PETIDRHSRM
-590 EYLLLPKVDFY
+590 DFLQLPKVDFY
-601 QMKVTYQSI
+601 QMKVTYQAI
-610 DEEQTANTKA
+610 DEEETPNTKA
-620 KLKAI
+620 KLKALLKNI
-625 IKKMEDYKAS
+625 DNFKAS
-635 ALISTSEISNI
+635 ALITTSDIANI
-646 DTGTI
+646 DTGKI
-651 DIINETGIAFANY
+651 DVINETGIAFANF
-664 NQWLFEMSRQ
+664 NQWLFEISRE
-674 SFGLIAETQLHQ
+674 SFGLISEALLHQ
-686 YNTELKEIFE
+686 YDSELNEIFE
-696 AISFEKDG
+696 TVSYEKEG
-704 ADGRPN
+704 Q
-710 RFFNELYDLHL
+710 RFFNELYDLHT
-721 IQSKIRVAFS
+721 IQSKIRLAFS

-753 RLTEVEKNPKLYPNE
+753 RLTEVEKNARLYPNE
-768 ADISKIL
+768 ADTTKIL
-775 ELDRTNESVQVDM
+775 ELDKSDE
-788 TEVEKAY
+788 EVNIDWEEVRKAY
-795 NLVKETL
+795 DTMVEGMK
-802 EAQGMGNMVMSYDS
+802 AQGMEKWAPDWET
-816 FKSGKEYSS
+816 FKSGKDYSLP
-825 VVKAKNHSFHYLPY
+825 VKSKNHTFHYLPY

-856 ALQLADFKNKDLEI
+856 ALQLADFKNKKLEI

-885 FAKEGKYWKNIGK
+885 FAKEGRYWKNVGK

-904 IVKRTAKD
+904 IVKRTAMD
-912 KIHKALLIET
+912 KIH
-922 KGALYAEDKIFQKKK
+922 
-937 TYVETEFLKLNQEK
+937 
-951 FGYQRFDFL
+951 
-960 YLEGKMDNANTA
+960 
-972 KTINKINQFFND
+972 